1 MSGLLKLPIGIENFE
16 KIRSEGFYYADKTKL
31 IEQLLGQWGEVN
43 LFTRPRRFGKS
54 LSMSMLRCFFEIGTN
69 QMLFDGLYIAK
80 NKELCEQYMGKFP
93 VISISLKS
101 VNAENF
107 DKAKAQ
113 LVKIINREA
122 RRLRSFLRI
131 EYLEKE
137 YQEIFSE
144 LLNRKMEE
152 DTLTN
157 SLQEFTELLETY
169 YGEKVIVLI
178 DEYDVPLAKANEN
191 GYYDRMVLLI
201 RNMLENVLKT
211 NDSLKF
217 AVLTGCLRIAKESIF
232 TGLNNF
238 KVYSIT
244 DVDFDEYFGFTDEE
258 VREILH
264 YYNQDTHYEIVKQWY
279 DGYRFGDL
287 DVYCP
292 WDVINYCSSHLNNPT
307 LPPENYWINTSG
319 NDVLNHFINNVG
331 NEKSVTRLELE
342 QLVNGRT
349 VQKEI
354 KQNLTYKELYSSME
368 NLWSA
373 LFMTGYLTQR
383 GKADGNRYNLAIP
396 NREIRNIITEHI
408 LILFKENVE
417 KDGNMLNDFCN
428 ALLYGEAEK
437 VEKIFTEY
445 MRKTVSVRDTF
456 VQKPTKE
463 NFYHGI
469 LLGILGFKEGWSV
482 VSNRESGDGFSDIQI
497 FIDDADVGI
506 VLEVKYAEIGQEE
519 KECRKALKQIVDK
532 RYTEA
537 LHQYGVHKI
546 LKYGIACNVKN
557 CRVMMEVS
565 V

>member
-1 MSGLLKLPIGIENFE
+1 
-16 KIRSEGFYYADKTKL
+16 
-31 IEQLLGQWGEVN
+31 
-43 LFTRPRRFGKS
+43 
-54 LSMSMLRCFFEIGTN
+54 
-69 QMLFDGLYIAK
+69 
-80 NKELCEQYMGKFP
+80 MGKFP

-178 DEYDVPLAKANEN
+178 DEYDVPLAKTNEN

-217 AVLTGCLRIAKESIF
+217 AVLTGCLRIEKESIF

-292 WDVINYCSSHLNNPT
+292 WDVIN
-307 LPPENYWINTSG
+307 
-319 NDVLNHFINNVG
+319 
-331 NEKSVTRLELE
+331 
-342 QLVNGRT
+342 
-349 VQKEI
+349 
-354 KQNLTYKELYSSME
+354 
-368 NLWSA
+368 
-373 LFMTGYLTQR
+373 
-383 GKADGNRYNLAIP
+383 
-396 NREIRNIITEHI
+396 
-408 LILFKENVE
+408 
-417 KDGNMLNDFCN
+417 
-428 ALLYGEAEK
+428 
-437 VEKIFTEY
+437 
-445 MRKTVSVRDTF
+445 
-456 VQKPTKE
+456 
-463 NFYHGI
+463 
-469 LLGILGFKEGWSV
+469 
-482 VSNRESGDGFSDIQI
+482 
-497 FIDDADVGI
+497 
-506 VLEVKYAEIGQEE
+506 
-519 KECRKALKQIVDK
+519 
-532 RYTEA
+532 
-537 LHQYGVHKI
+537 
-546 LKYGIACNVKN
+546 
-557 CRVMMEVS
+557 
-565 V
+565 

>member
-69 QMLFDGLYIAK
+69 QTLFDGLYIAK

-292 WDVINYCSSHLNNPT
+292 WYVINYCSSHLNNPT

-557 CRVMMEVS
+557 CKVMMEVS

>member
-69 QMLFDGLYIAK
+69 QTLFDGLYIAK

-191 GYYDRMVLLI
+191 GYYDRMVLL
-201 RNMLENVLKT
+201 L
-211 NDSLKF
+211 SL
-217 AVLTGCLRIAKESIF
+217 I
-232 TGLNNF
+232 
-238 KVYSIT
+238 
-244 DVDFDEYFGFTDEE
+244 
-258 VREILH
+258 
-264 YYNQDTHYEIVKQWY
+264 
-279 DGYRFGDL
+279 
-287 DVYCP
+287 
-292 WDVINYCSSHLNNPT
+292 
-307 LPPENYWINTSG
+307 
-319 NDVLNHFINNVG
+319 
-331 NEKSVTRLELE
+331 
-342 QLVNGRT
+342 
-349 VQKEI
+349 
-354 KQNLTYKELYSSME
+354 
-368 NLWSA
+368 
-373 LFMTGYLTQR
+373 
-383 GKADGNRYNLAIP
+383 
-396 NREIRNIITEHI
+396 HI
-408 LILFKENVE
+408 
-417 KDGNMLNDFCN
+417 
-428 ALLYGEAEK
+428 
-437 VEKIFTEY
+437 
-445 MRKTVSVRDTF
+445 
-456 VQKPTKE
+456 
-463 NFYHGI
+463 
-469 LLGILGFKEGWSV
+469 
-482 VSNRESGDGFSDIQI
+482 
-497 FIDDADVGI
+497 
-506 VLEVKYAEIGQEE
+506 
-519 KECRKALKQIVDK
+519 
-532 RYTEA
+532 
-537 LHQYGVHKI
+537 
-546 LKYGIACNVKN
+546 
-557 CRVMMEVS
+557 
-565 V
+565 

>member
-1 MSGLLKLPIGIENFE
+1 
-16 KIRSEGFYYADKTKL
+16 
-31 IEQLLGQWGEVN
+31 
-43 LFTRPRRFGKS
+43 
-54 LSMSMLRCFFEIGTN
+54 MSMLENFFDIRKDSKELFEGLEIMENPALCKKWMN
-69 QMLFDGLYIAK
+69 QWPVIFLSLKDVDGLSY
-80 NKELCEQYMGKFP
+80 EE
-93 VISISLKS
+93 
-101 VNAENF
+101 AENAF
-107 DKAKAQ
+107 VQ
-113 LVKIINREA
+113 LIGREA
-122 RRLRSFLRI
+122 ARFSFLRESTKLSDVEKKQYDAFNVI
-131 EYLEKE
+131 KNGEYWMDKGFLVSSLKVLS
-137 YQEIFSE
+137 Q
-144 LLNRKMEE
+144 LLCRFYGQK
-152 DTLTN
+152 TL
-157 SLQEFTELLETY
+157 
-169 YGEKVIVLI
+169 ILI
-178 DEYDVPLAKANEN
+178 DEYDVPLDKAFQH
-191 GYYDRMVLLI
+191 GYYPQMVSLI
-201 RNMLENVLKT
+201 RGIFGQALKT
-211 NDSLKF
+211 NEFLQF
-217 AVLTGCLRIAKESIF
+217 AVLTGCLRISKESIF

-342 QLVNGRT
+342 QLVNGGT

-437 VEKIFTEY
+437 
-445 MRKTVSVRDTF
+445 
-456 VQKPTKE
+456 
-463 NFYHGI
+463 
-469 LLGILGFKEGWSV
+469 W
-482 VSNRESGDGFSDIQI
+482 
-497 FIDDADVGI
+497 
-506 VLEVKYAEIGQEE
+506 
-519 KECRKALKQIVDK
+519 K
-532 RYTEA
+532 RYLQNICER
-537 LHQYGVHKI
+537 Q
-546 LKYGIACNVKN
+546 
-557 CRVMMEVS
+557 S

>member
-54 LSMSMLRCFFEIGTN
+54 LSMSMIRCFFEIGTN
-69 QMLFDGLYIAK
+69 QTLFDGLYIAK

-287 DVYCP
+287 DVA
-292 WDVINYCSSHLNNPT
+292 V
-307 LPPENYWINTSG
+307 
-319 NDVLNHFINNVG
+319 
-331 NEKSVTRLELE
+331 
-342 QLVNGRT
+342 
-349 VQKEI
+349 
-354 KQNLTYKELYSSME
+354 
-368 NLWSA
+368 
-373 LFMTGYLTQR
+373 
-383 GKADGNRYNLAIP
+383 
-396 NREIRNIITEHI
+396 I
-408 LILFKENVE
+408 LIIQ
-417 KDGNMLNDFCN
+417 
-428 ALLYGEAEK
+428 LYLR
-437 VEKIFTEY
+437 KI
-445 MRKTVSVRDTF
+445 
-456 VQKPTKE
+456 
-463 NFYHGI
+463 
-469 LLGILGFKEGWSV
+469 
-482 VSNRESGDGFSDIQI
+482 
-497 FIDDADVGI
+497 
-506 VLEVKYAEIGQEE
+506 IG
-519 KECRKALKQIVDK
+519 
-532 RYTEA
+532 
-537 LHQYGVHKI
+537 
-546 LKYGIACNVKN
+546 
-557 CRVMMEVS
+557 
-565 V
+565 

>member
-1 MSGLLKLPIGIENFE
+1 
-16 KIRSEGFYYADKTKL
+16 
-31 IEQLLGQWGEVN
+31 
-43 LFTRPRRFGKS
+43 
-54 LSMSMLRCFFEIGTN
+54 
-69 QMLFDGLYIAK
+69 
-80 NKELCEQYMGKFP
+80 MGKFP

-258 VREILH
+258 VRENLH
-264 YYNQDTHYEIVKQWY
+264 
-279 DGYRFGDL
+279 
-287 DVYCP
+287 
-292 WDVINYCSSHLNNPT
+292 
-307 LPPENYWINTSG
+307 
-319 NDVLNHFINNVG
+319 
-331 NEKSVTRLELE
+331 
-342 QLVNGRT
+342 
-349 VQKEI
+349 
-354 KQNLTYKELYSSME
+354 
-368 NLWSA
+368 
-373 LFMTGYLTQR
+373 
-383 GKADGNRYNLAIP
+383 
-396 NREIRNIITEHI
+396 
-408 LILFKENVE
+408 LIS
-417 KDGNMLNDFCN
+417 
-428 ALLYGEAEK
+428 
-437 VEKIFTEY
+437 T
-445 MRKTVSVRDTF
+445 
-456 VQKPTKE
+456 
-463 NFYHGI
+463 
-469 LLGILGFKEGWSV
+469 W
-482 VSNRESGDGFSDIQI
+482 
-497 FIDDADVGI
+497 
-506 VLEVKYAEIGQEE
+506 
-519 KECRKALKQIVDK
+519 
-532 RYTEA
+532 
-537 LHQYGVHKI
+537 
-546 LKYGIACNVKN
+546 
-557 CRVMMEVS
+557 
-565 V
+565 

>member
-1 MSGLLKLPIGIENFE
+1 MNQKAISIGIESYKE
-16 KIRSEGFYYADKTKL
+16 IVDRPYYYVDKTLL
-31 IEQLLGQWGEVN
+31 IKDLLDNGTLVSC
-43 LFTRPRRFGKS
+43 FTRPRRFGKTLA
-54 LSMSMLRCFFEIGTN
+54 LSMLKTFFELEMDSKGNVIDNSHYFEGMKIAEAGECYMN
-69 QMLFDGLYIAK
+69 Q
-80 NKELCEQYMGKFP
+80 QGKYP
-93 VISISLKS
+93 VISLSLKS
-101 VNAENF
+101 AKQPDFDMAYQCMIQDIAYEYDRHRYVLLGEALSDA
-107 DKAKAQ
+107 DKAIYTSIMERKGEKAQ
-113 LVKIINREA
+113 YATSLK
-122 RRLRSFLRI
+122 FLAECLKKYHGR
-131 EYLEKE
+131 
-137 YQEIFSE
+137 
-144 LLNRKMEE
+144 NV
-152 DTLTN
+152 
-157 SLQEFTELLETY
+157 
-169 YGEKVIVLI
+169 VILI
-178 DEYDVPLAKANEN
+178 DEYDVPLEN
-191 GYYDRMVLLI
+191 AYFRGFYNQMIDFVRSLF
-201 RNMLENVLKT
+201 ESALKT
-211 NDSLKF
+211 NDSLEF
-217 AVLTGCLRIAKESIF
+217 AVITGCLRISRESIF

-342 QLVNGRT
+342 QLVNGGT

-437 VEKIFTEY
+437 
-445 MRKTVSVRDTF
+445 
-456 VQKPTKE
+456 
-463 NFYHGI
+463 
-469 LLGILGFKEGWSV
+469 W
-482 VSNRESGDGFSDIQI
+482 
-497 FIDDADVGI
+497 
-506 VLEVKYAEIGQEE
+506 
-519 KECRKALKQIVDK
+519 K
-532 RYTEA
+532 RYLQNICER
-537 LHQYGVHKI
+537 Q
-546 LKYGIACNVKN
+546 
-557 CRVMMEVS
+557 S